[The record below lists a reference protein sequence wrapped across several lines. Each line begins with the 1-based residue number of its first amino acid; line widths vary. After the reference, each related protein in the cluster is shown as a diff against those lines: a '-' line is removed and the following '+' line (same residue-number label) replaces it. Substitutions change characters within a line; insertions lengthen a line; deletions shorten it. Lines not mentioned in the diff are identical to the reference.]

1 MAAMHISPF
10 LPLPS
15 RFCSFTRCFFNFHST
30 LSISP
35 RLSLLTLRS
44 SSAPPM
50 ETSTNVQPSDSVMI
64 DNDNEDNKIKNILAC
79 SICHGPLT
87 AAAGSGLPVE
97 STNGYQLECGTCKK
111 SFTGS
116 ESHLDLTIT
125 GGTDSGESMP
135 AATEIFRTRLVSF
148 LYERGWRPKEIPLPH
163 EFILNRDLLAQLYL
177 KSKH

>member
-50 ETSTNVQPSDSVMI
+50 ETSTNVQPSVCILSSLSPFSSAAYSLNFNMDSSLCCSNYFFCWIRAKWNWPMVLYVSLWKM
-64 DNDNEDNKIKNILAC
+64 LA
-79 SICHGPLT
+79 
-87 AAAGSGLPVE
+87 
-97 STNGYQLECGTCKK
+97 
-111 SFTGS
+111 
-116 ESHLDLTIT
+116 DLNLI
-125 GGTDSGESMP
+125 
-135 AATEIFRTRLVSF
+135 
-148 LYERGWRPKEIPLPH
+148 
-163 EFILNRDLLAQLYL
+163 QLYL
-177 KSKH
+177 YLYSLFEWFLLRLCQASFEEGIAIGVMLQYL